1 MLNRH
6 IIERH
11 VGKSDFDLV
20 TRMMSDWKDACSTIT
35 DSVSVMEKLDSE
47 ILKEGENIIVFDGII
62 GFGYN
67 RWFERLYSNTMK
79 VVVRDGEVVTAYLI
93 ISGRNPSS
101 RYDFEGNKDA
111 FRSLMDKNF
120 HPALWDMFVSHIDAG
135 NKARYIWQKK
145 NPQMRVY
152 TEEGT
157 YKYGKSLVPVFV
169 PSTI

>member
-1 MLNRH
+1 MLNKH

-20 TRMMSDWKDACSTIT
+20 MRMLEDWKDACSTIT
-35 DSVSVMEKLDSE
+35 DPASVIKRLGSE
-47 ILKEGENIIVFDGII
+47 VLKEGENIIVFDRTI

-67 RWFERLYSNTMK
+67 RWFERLPSNIMR

-101 RYDFEGNKDA
+101 RYDFEGNKAA
-111 FRSLMDKNF
+111 FMSIMAKNF
-120 HPALWDMFVSHIDAG
+120 HPILWDMFVSHIDAG
-135 NKARYIWQKK
+135 DKARYIWQKK

-152 TEEGT
+152 KEEGT